1 MSERPG
7 ALAWIPA
14 YDRRWLATDV
24 VAGVTTASVII
35 PKAMAYATVAGVAV
49 QVGLYTALLPM
60 AAYALVGSSR
70 VLSVSTTTTI
80 GILTAA
86 AIADVAP
93 DANLAQAAVVATTL
107 AVLVGLMLL
116 AAGLLRLGFVAD
128 FISEPV
134 LTGFKAGIG
143 VVILVDQAPKLLGLH
158 LPKGGVARTV
168 TTMLHGSL
176 PETHETTLAL
186 AVGTIAVMLALVR
199 WVPRAPAPLVGVAV
213 GIAASAY
220 ARAWGARR
228 VDRRGDSGGTSR
240 RDIAG
245 SDRFW
250 PGCGP
255 KRWASRSSASPSPS
269 RRAARSCVAGDARPE
284 ANREL
289 LALGLATCSAG

>member
-1 MSERPG
+1 M
-7 ALAWIPA
+7 
-14 YDRRWLATDV
+14 
-24 VAGVTTASVII
+24 II

-70 VLSVSTTTTI
+70 LLSVSTTTTI

-93 DANLAQAAVVATTL
+93 DANLAQAAVVAATL
-107 AVLVGLMLL
+107 AVLVGLMLV

-168 TTMLHGSL
+168 TTMLMSL
-176 PETHETTLAL
+176 PETHVTTLAL
-186 AVGTIAVMLALVR
+186 AAGHDC
-199 WVPRAPAPLVGVAV
+199 GD
-213 GIAASAY
+213 
-220 ARAWGARR
+220 ARALRAGCPARR
-228 VDRRGDSGGTSR
+228 RRLSP
-240 RDIAG
+240 
-245 SDRFW
+245 W
-250 PGCGP
+250 
-255 KRWASRSSASPSPS
+255 RWASRRPRIS
-269 RRAARSCVAGDARPE
+269 RLERAACRP
-284 ANREL
+284 
-289 LALGLATCSAG
+289 LG